1 MKIKIPFTNK
11 QLILDPIYEGL
22 FILLG
27 FYALFASSILAMAAF
42 GPTKMCIF
50 IGVVILIH
58 ALKTSEVKELEVENV
73 KE

>member
-1 MKIKIPFTNK
+1 
-11 QLILDPIYEGL
+11 
-22 FILLG
+22 
-27 FYALFASSILAMAAF
+27 MAAF